1 MSLTAAQTTDE
12 ICINDTFA
20 TINNL
25 ADNGKLH
32 AALKICEELSVV
44 FPNHPRILHALG
56 MLRYRTGEFEVGE
69 LLIREALQLKPDYA
83 DALQNLGVIV
93 SGMLRFS
100 EAEQLYRQVLK
111 LTPENHK
118 AMALLAL
125 VLITKGQTKEASEL
139 CAQSMQLCPANELNY
154 LNMGNLMLAFGQ
166 PDQAYTYFNQ
176 GVKLQ
181 ATDALKSSLLFVM
194 NLLPV
199 FSQQDI
205 YRQSVQL
212 VQKFADTSKRQKGGY
227 LNSVQ
232 EKRKIRIG
240 YVSGDFKLHPVAYYL
255 KPVLAN
261 HDKEVFGIYLYNTF
275 PLQDEVTDLLSSY
288 AVVMRDISSV
298 SDIQAEKLIRCD
310 CIDILVDLAGH
321 TGFNRLGLFALKP
334 APVQVSWLG
343 YFNTT
348 GLKAI
353 DYLISDPITIPLEDD
368 CFFSEKIIR
377 LPICRF
383 CYEPMP
389 YTPPTTAGPAL
400 KNGYIT
406 FGSFNSIHKITFQVL
421 ATWSK
426 ILHAVSNSKLLL
438 KSKSFSDD
446 VVVDDFINRFKKY
459 GISPDRIIF
468 KKLSSHYEMLQEYG
482 EIDIAL
488 DPFPYNGGATTCEAL
503 WMGVPVVTLEMGT
516 PISRQSKAFLHA
528 IHHQELVAS
537 TIDDYVLIAQKL
549 ALKPNQL
556 ALMRR
561 NLRREMACS
570 PLCDG
575 PSFAKNIETVYKEIW
590 ETWRKDRLLPDTFKC
605 FSPEELYSSGAVVLN
620 DGDPEYAV
628 LLLTEVLRH
637 EAGHYEAINLL
648 AEAYKKL
655 GMLEKSLSMYRSG
668 IRRYPHRYESYLG
681 LGVLYVETTRYRQA
695 RKQLTAVLKLCPDNI
710 QALVNLGIANRMLD
724 RIHDSVVCCE
734 RVLELSPEHLGALG
748 NLALA
753 QGAMG
758 DISKAVQ
765 TLKRGVEISPFNYEM
780 LTTLMSFL
788 FYDVAAKQSD
798 VFELS
803 RQVADVLELDAEP
816 WSLCSPREEKKLL
829 RVGFVSPDF
838 CHHPVGILLLA
849 LFQNYNSERLS
860 LFCYSNGSRH
870 DQITYSYQEKA
881 DTWRDITAISDQDAA
896 EIIRNDKIDIL
907 IDLTG
912 HTVRNRIQ
920 IFCFRPAPIQITW
933 MGYGHTTGLDSID
946 YIIADNDFIQPQDEQ
961 WFVER
966 VVRLPYSRF
975 CFVQPSPSPEVVE
988 SPCLDSE
995 YITFG
1000 SFNNPLKISENVIEV
1015 WSSIMRRVPK
1025 SRLVLKFSTFK
1036 DVSVRR
1042 RFRELFSTYGIS
1054 PRRIEFRTFSSPYL
1068 MLMEHGDID
1077 IMLDTFPFTGGM
1089 TSLNA
1094 LWMGVPIITLAGTTP
1109 ISRQTKTFLDLLGF
1123 HELVTTN
1130 KDEYIETAVKLSFD
1144 FEKLQLFRD
1153 SLRSALLNSP
1163 LCDGRRFAQDVEM
1176 LLFQLWGGGEQNSQ
1190 QAIEYAQLCA
1200 QQGNFTRERNNPLS
1214 SQKLLKKAIA
1224 LDKNNFIAHNSLGL
1238 VYSSLGQLGKA
1249 FKCFDKALE
1258 IENRYAEAWNNKASL
1273 QMVCGNMA
1281 EANKSYDKAYA
1292 LQPERLHIRS
1302 NQLLF
1307 MNYIPT
1313 VTQEEYYTRSIA
1325 WKQYVGWQAI
1335 ACDYNNLLVSD
1346 TVGPE
1351 KLRIGFVSPD
1361 FRKHSVAYFLGPLFS
1376 HLDKKKYEIVCFSDV
1391 IKNDLVTNRLQSYA
1405 DEWHEVFG
1413 VAHQELFEVINNN
1426 QVHILFDLAGHTS
1439 RNRLE
1444 VFAAKPSPIQVSW
1457 LGYPNTT
1464 GLTEIDYRF
1473 TDDIADPVDGNDKWY
1488 AEKLVRLSE
1497 GFLCY
1502 EPPKNT
1508 PNVTDFPCIKKGCVT
1523 FGSFNNISKTSPYV
1537 IEAWA
1542 AILNRVEGSVIMLK
1556 NWFFSDQSIQQ
1567 KFYDGFAAF
1576 GVTSDRIILLP
1587 AASDIKEHLCMYQHV
1602 DIALDTFPYNGTTTT
1617 CEALWMGVPVVTFTG
1632 DRHAGRV
1639 GASIL
1644 NRIGLSELVAR
1655 DRNDYIDR
1663 AVMLA
1668 ENICQRPNFRQ
1679 SIRECFINSSL
1690 FNGELFT
1697 RSFESALDKIWS
1709 DYKCSK

>member
-1 MSLTAAQTTDE
+1 MNLKNVTKISETSIDE
-12 ICINDTFA
+12 QFKLING
-20 TINNL
+20 L
-25 ADNGKLH
+25 ADSGKLH
-32 AALKICEELSVV
+32 DALKICEELSVA
-44 FPNHPRILHALG
+44 FHDNPRILHAMG

-69 LLIREALQLKPDYA
+69 QLIREAIKLKPGYA
-83 DALQNLGVIV
+83 DALQNLGVIL
-93 SGMLRFS
+93 SGMLLFEES
-100 EAEQLYRQVLK
+100 EQLYRQVLK
-111 LTPENHK
+111 LAPENAK
-118 AMALLAL
+118 TMALLAS
-125 VLITKGQTKEASEL
+125 VLITKGETEEAQEFCTKAL
-139 CAQSMQLCPANELNY
+139 QLCPDIALNY
-154 LNMGNLMLAFGQ
+154 QNLGSLMLSFGK
-166 PDQAYTYFNQ
+166 PEEAYTYFSH
-176 GVKLQ
+176 GVKLR
-181 ATDALKSSLLFVM
+181 ATDALISSVLFTM
-194 NLLPV
+194 NLLPE

-205 YRQSVQL
+205 YQKTVQL
-212 VQKFADTSKRQKGGY
+212 AQKNYDNQNRSNRGY
-227 LNSVQ
+227 LNSVCR
-232 EKRKIRIG
+232 ERKIRVG
-240 YVSGDFKLHPVAYYL
+240 YVSGDFKLHPVVYYL
-255 KPVLAN
+255 KPLLLN
-261 HDKEVFGIYLYNTF
+261 HDKDTFEIYLYNSF
-275 PLQDEVTDLLSSY
+275 PLRDEVTETL
-288 AVVMRDISSV
+288 AGNVAAMRDIYNL
-298 SDIQAEKLIRCD
+298 SDTQAAKLIRCD

-321 TGFNRLGLFALKP
+321 TGFNRLGLFAQKP
-334 APVQVSWLG
+334 APVQVTWLG

-348 GLKAI
+348 GLESI
-353 DYLISDPITIPLEDD
+353 DYLISDPITIPLKDD
-368 CFFSEKIIR
+368 LFFAEQIVR
-377 LPICRF
+377 LPVCRF

-389 YTPPTTAGPAL
+389 YTPPTTAAPCL

-406 FGSFNSIHKITFQVL
+406 FGSFNSIHKLTAEVVD
-421 ATWSK
+421 AWSRV
-426 ILHAVSNSKLLL
+426 LHAVSHSKLLL

-446 VVVDDFINRFKKY
+446 VVVDDFIRRFKIH
-459 GISPDRIIF
+459 GISSNRIIF

-488 DPFPYNGGATTCEAL
+488 DPFPYNGGASTCEAL

-516 PISRQSKAFLHA
+516 PISRQSKAFLYA
-528 IHHQELVAS
+528 IDHHELVAS
-537 TIDDYVLIAQKL
+537 TLDDYVQIAQNL
-549 ALKPNQL
+549 ALDPNRL
-556 ALMRR
+556 SLMRR
-561 NLRREMACS
+561 NLRREMASS

-575 PSFAKNIETVYKEIW
+575 LAFAKNMETLYKEILENW
-590 ETWRKDRLLPDTFKC
+590 QTNCDSPASLEH
-605 FSPEELYSSGAVVLN
+605 FSPEELYSSGAVALN
-620 DGDPEYAV
+620 DEDPEYTIR
-628 LLLTEVLRH
+628 LLTELLKR
-637 EAGHYEAINLL
+637 EPAHYEAINLL
-648 AEAYKKL
+648 AGAYKKL
-655 GMLEKSLSMYRSG
+655 GQLEKAISMYRAG
-668 IRRYPHRYESYLG
+668 VRRYPKRFESRLQLGILYLSVARHQ
-681 LGVLYVETTRYRQA
+681 LA
-695 RKQLTAVLKLCPDNI
+695 RKHLLKVLELCPENTH
-710 QALVNLGIANRMLD
+710 ALVNLGIVNRILD

-734 RVLELSPEHLGALG
+734 RALELAPDHLGAIG

-788 FYDVAAKQSD
+788 FYDATAKQSD

-816 WSLCSPREEKKLL
+816 WSDCLPRKKKKLL

-870 DQITYSYQEKA
+870 DQITDSYQEKA
-881 DTWRDITAISDQDAA
+881 AIWRDITALSDQDAA

-907 IDLTG
+907 IDLAG
-912 HTVRNRIQ
+912 HTVKSRIQ
-920 IFCFRPAPIQITW
+920 IFCFRPATIQMTW

-966 VVRLPYSRF
+966 VVCLPYSRF

-995 YITFG
+995 FITFG
-1000 SFNNPLKISENVIEV
+1000 SFNNPLKISENVVEV
-1015 WSSIMRRVPK
+1015 WSDIMKRVPK

-1042 RFRELFSTYGIS
+1042 RFRELFSTYGVS

-1109 ISRQTKTFLDLLGF
+1109 ISRQTKTFLDLLGLY
-1123 HELVTTN
+1123 ELVTTN

-1144 FEKLQLFRD
+1144 LEKLQFFRD
-1153 SLRSALLNSP
+1153 SLRPALLNSP
-1163 LCDGRRFAQDVEM
+1163 LCDGRRFAHDVEE
-1176 LLFQLWGGGEQNSQ
+1176 LLFQLWGGGEQNTH
-1190 QAIEYAQLCA
+1190 QAIEYAQLCT

-1214 SQKLLKKAIA
+1214 SQKLFKKAIA

-1238 VYSSLGQLGKA
+1238 VYSSLGQLNKA
-1249 FKCFDKALE
+1249 FECFDKALE
-1258 IENRYAEAWNNKASL
+1258 IEDRYAEAWNNKASL
-1273 QMVCGNMA
+1273 QMVCGNMS
-1281 EANKSYDKAYA
+1281 EASKSYDKAYA

-1307 MNYIPT
+1307 MNYTPK
-1313 VTQEEYYTRSIA
+1313 VTQEEYYTRSVA
-1325 WKQYVGWQAI
+1325 WKQYIGWQAS
-1335 ACDYNNLLVSD
+1335 ALDYNDLLVQD
-1346 TVGPE
+1346 AVVPE

-1391 IKNDLVTNRLQSYA
+1391 IKNDQVTNRLQSYA

-1413 VAHQELFEVINNN
+1413 IVHQELFEVIKENH
-1426 QVHILFDLAGHTS
+1426 VHILFDLAGHTS

-1473 TDDIADPVDGNDKWY
+1473 TDDIADPVDGDDRWY
-1488 AEKLVRLSE
+1488 TEKLVRLSE

-1502 EPPKNT
+1502 EPPKEA
-1508 PNVTDFPCIKKGCVT
+1508 PNVTDFPCIRKGCVT

-1537 IEAWA
+1537 IETWA
-1542 AILNRVEGSVIMLK
+1542 TILNRVEGSVIMLK

-1576 GVTSDRIILLP
+1576 GITSDRIILLP
-1587 AASDIKEHLCMYQHV
+1587 AAPVIKEHLCMYQLV

-1690 FNGELFT
+1690 FDGELFA